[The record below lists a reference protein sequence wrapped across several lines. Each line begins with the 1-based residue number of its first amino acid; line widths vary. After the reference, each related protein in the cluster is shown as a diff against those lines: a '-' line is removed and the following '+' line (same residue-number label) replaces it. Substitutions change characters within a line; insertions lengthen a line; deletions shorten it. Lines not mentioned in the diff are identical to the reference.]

1 MLCPYCQTEQKQK
14 KYCSFCEADLT
25 QDRPKIKQYLSEDE
39 AYQKQPILATYHT
52 YDLLRMLQFLR
63 QERTDSYKQ
72 MQMVRKAPDSVSV
85 PSDIN
90 SFGQQQYREQTA
102 HMKVI
107 EGILI
112 DRLGYKPKRIDNKLL
127 QALESKISREE
138 KNHGRTKT
146 TSN

>member
-39 AYQKQPILATYHT
+39 AYQKQPVLATYHT

-72 MQMVRKAPDSVSV
+72 MQIVRKTPESVSV

-90 SFGQQQYREQTA
+90 SFAQQQYREQTDR
-102 HMKVI
+102 MKII
-107 EGILI
+107 ECILI
-112 DRLGYKPKRIDNKLL
+112 DRLGYKPKRVDNKLL
-127 QALESKISREE
+127 NDLKAKIERGNTHE
-138 KNHGRTKT
+138 N
-146 TSN
+146 NN